1 MRRYIFIGS
10 VEYSAHCLRAL
21 LDMSLNIISIMCPY
35 KEAAEFNSDYFDLK
49 EVARYFGRD
58 VYYFENIKQET
69 DYIRRHSPDIVLV
82 LGLS

>member
-1 MRRYIFIGS
+1 MKRYIFIGS

-35 KEAAEFNSDYFDLK
+35 KESAKFNSDYFDLK

-58 VYYFENIKQET
+58 VYYFENGNFNK
-69 DYIRRHSPDIVLV
+69 
-82 LGLS
+82 LSMAKN